1 MIRLIKK
8 SALQKFAITVSEL
21 SVLQKPF
28 FLFVFINDMTN
39 EEKKIVLIDQST
51 HKARYNLFEISGDF
65 FNGEGWYTY
74 KVFEQEIEDNIDL
87 EATVGLVEI
96 GRAFIATEDESVFQT
111 IPNEETKFYEY
122 NGD

>member
-1 MIRLIKK
+1 
-8 SALQKFAITVSEL
+8 
-21 SVLQKPF
+21 
-28 FLFVFINDMTN
+28 MTN